1 MRQLRDNKHTLL
13 LLGVFLMTIIFT
25 AGCTKSSTKQTVQS
39 VQGAGEEQE
48 AVLEGIVTGNDTAVR
63 QLTLRGLDSDMETII
78 AYDAAAELT
87 DRYGEVRYG
96 EDIEAGEIIEVTY
109 SSFEGKLL
117 SARVPEDIWEYQEV
131 KEYSFNSDEQ
141 SMEFAG
147 RKYQYLN
154 TTYFASSGKPVEL
167 MELNKQDVLTVRGS
181 GYQVYSVV
189 RTQGHGYIR
198 LSHYR
203 DFVGGMIEV
212 GNRLLLPVTGNMLI
226 TVRAG
231 TYKVI
236 LSKGRAAAVKN
247 VTVKTGEEVMLDFR
261 DYQPVD
267 NHIGTITFDIE
278 PAGADLTLNR
288 TAVNYQRPIALAYG
302 TYRLEVSMTGY
313 TTYIGTLDV
322 EEPKSTLRINL
333 VEEEAKVTKTTKEP
347 SSKKSQKAAS
357 DGTLTKQM
365 DSDHTITVSAP
376 EGAEVYLDNV
386 YKGLAPC
393 TFTKVIG
400 SQTITLRREGY
411 ITRSYSVDILDDGE
425 DVKLSFAELAE
436 APDDTPAPTP
446 QMSP

>member
-1 MRQLRDNKHTLL
+1 MRQIRDSKHTLL
-13 LLGVFLMTIIFT
+13 LLGVFLVALIFT
-25 AGCTKSSTKQTVQS
+25 SGCTKSPTKRTVQPA
-39 VQGAGEEQE
+39 QGAETEQE
-48 AVLEGIVTGNDTAVR
+48 AVLEGVVTDNDTAAG
-63 QLTLRGLDSDMETII
+63 QLTLRGLDSDVETVI

-96 EDIEAGEIIEVTY
+96 EDIEEGEIIEATY

-117 SARVPEDIWEYQEV
+117 SACVPEDIWEYQEV
-131 KEYSFNSDEQ
+131 KEYDFNSDEQ
-141 SMEFAG
+141 SLEFAG

-154 TTYFASSGKPVEL
+154 TTYFASSGKPMEL

-181 GYQVYSVV
+181 GYRVYSVV

-212 GNRLLLPVTGNMLI
+212 GERLLLPVTGNMLI

-247 VTVKTGEEVMLDFR
+247 VTVKTGEEVTLDFR

-278 PAGADLTLNR
+278 PAGADLTLNG

-313 TTYIGTLDV
+313 TTYAGTLDV

-333 VEEEAKVTKTTKEP
+333 VEEEAEVTKTTKEP
-347 SSKKSQKAAS
+347 SSRKSEKAAS
-357 DGTLTKQM
+357 DSTLTKQM

-393 TFTKVIG
+393 SFTKVIG
-400 SQTITLRREGY
+400 SQTITLRKEGY
-411 ITRSYSVDILDDGE
+411 ITRSYSVDILDDG
-425 DVKLSFAELAE
+425 DDIKLSFAELAE
-436 APDDTPAPTP
+436 APDDSPAPTP
-446 QMSP
+446 EMSP